1 MCELGELGDVRD
13 IYSILFV
20 TNLMAILGQG
30 APQAGPQTNQAGKA
44 DCSDFTREILK
55 FVSTAVFRS
64 LFFQDVFHNGSF
76 SRI

>member
-1 MCELGELGDVRD
+1 
-13 IYSILFV
+13 
-20 TNLMAILGQG
+20 MAILGQG